1 MTEKERKIGTSILAA
16 LPYDP
21 NEQQMQVVA
30 AFSKFV
36 ADDDE
41 RTTFLLNGY
50 AGTGKTSL
58 AAAVVSGLEH
68 LKMKSV
74 LLAPTGRAAKVFS
87 SYSGHSAYTIHRKI
101 YQSRRYDPQDMH
113 FSLARNPHKDTIF
126 FVDEASMI
134 ANSSSEGAVF
144 GTGCLLDD
152 LITYVYSG
160 ERCRLVLLGDVAQ
173 LPPVGYTTSPALACS
188 TLRSYSLTVYELSLT
203 DTARQRKDSGILA
216 NATLLRRILA
226 SGNLTAPTLEV
237 SAYPD
242 VEVVGGDT
250 LAESVEHCYATDGT
264 DATIIITRSNRR
276 AVMFNQGIRARV
288 LYMEAEIT
296 TGDMLLVAKNNY
308 FWAEGYDQIDFI
320 ANGDVAV
327 VRRISEVTTL
337 YGFRFADVT
346 LEFPDYQ
353 VELDAKILL
362 DALYAEAPALTRD
375 ENERLYQN
383 VMADYADVSRK
394 SERYRLMK
402 QNPFFNALQVKFA
415 YSVTCHKAQGGQWK
429 NVFIDMG
436 YIPEDAYSNV
446 DFYRWLYTSF
456 TRATRHIYLINPP
469 LAVK

>member
-1 MTEKERKIGTSILAA
+1 
-16 LPYDP
+16 
-21 NEQQMQVVA
+21 
-30 AFSKFV
+30 
-36 ADDDE
+36 
-41 RTTFLLNGY
+41 
-50 AGTGKTSL
+50 
-58 AAAVVSGLEH
+58 
-68 LKMKSV
+68 
-74 LLAPTGRAAKVFS
+74 
-87 SYSGHSAYTIHRKI
+87 
-101 YQSRRYDPQDMH
+101 
-113 FSLARNPHKDTIF
+113 
-126 FVDEASMI
+126 
-134 ANSSSEGAVF
+134 
-144 GTGCLLDD
+144 
-152 LITYVYSG
+152 YVYSG

>member
-16 LPYDP
+16 LPYEP

-36 ADDDE
+36 ADVDE

-226 SGNLTAPTLEV
+226 SGNLTAPTL
-237 SAYPD
+237 
-242 VEVVGGDT
+242 
-250 LAESVEHCYATDGT
+250 
-264 DATIIITRSNRR
+264 
-276 AVMFNQGIRARV
+276 
-288 LYMEAEIT
+288 
-296 TGDMLLVAKNNY
+296 
-308 FWAEGYDQIDFI
+308 
-320 ANGDVAV
+320 
-327 VRRISEVTTL
+327 
-337 YGFRFADVT
+337 
-346 LEFPDYQ
+346 
-353 VELDAKILL
+353 
-362 DALYAEAPALTRD
+362 
-375 ENERLYQN
+375 
-383 VMADYADVSRK
+383 
-394 SERYRLMK
+394 
-402 QNPFFNALQVKFA
+402 
-415 YSVTCHKAQGGQWK
+415 
-429 NVFIDMG
+429 
-436 YIPEDAYSNV
+436 
-446 DFYRWLYTSF
+446 
-456 TRATRHIYLINPP
+456 
-469 LAVK
+469 

>member
-16 LPYDP
+16 LPYEP

-327 VRRISEVTTL
+327 VRRISEVTNL

>member
-16 LPYDP
+16 LPYEP

-327 VRRISEVTTL
+327 VRRISEVTPL

-394 SERYRLMK
+394 SERYRMMK
-402 QNPFFNALQVKFA
+402 QNTFFNALQVKFA

>member
-16 LPYDP
+16 LPYEP

-58 AAAVVSGLEH
+58 AAAMVSGLEH

-337 YGFRFADVT
+337 YSFRFADVT

>member
-1 MTEKERKIGTSILAA
+1 MLAA
-16 LPYDP
+16 FYYSTICRHIGFAPTAEQASAIRTFADFALDR
-21 NEQQMQVVA
+21 NERVVMILRG
-30 AFSKFV
+30 S
-36 ADDDE
+36 
-41 RTTFLLNGY
+41 
-50 AGTGKTSL
+50 AGTGKTTL
-58 AAAVVSGLEH
+58 AGAIVKALVE
-68 LKMKSV
+68 MKQKLV
-74 LLAPTGRAAKVFS
+74 LMAPTGRAAKVFS

-173 LPPVGYTTSPALACS
+173 LPPGGYTTSPALACS

-216 NATLLRRILA
+216 NATLLRRILP
-226 SGNLTAPTLEV
+226 SGHPTAPPPEV